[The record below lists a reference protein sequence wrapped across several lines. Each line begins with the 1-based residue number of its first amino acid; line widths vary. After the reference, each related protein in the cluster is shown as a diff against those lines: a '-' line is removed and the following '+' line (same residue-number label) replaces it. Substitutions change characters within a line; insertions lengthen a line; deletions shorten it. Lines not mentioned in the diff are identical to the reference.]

1 MLVVVRRN
9 REEDE
14 VEFVVCGSLLL
25 IGVAGF
31 RQVWL
36 GLGGFCDLILGEKFQ
51 KYALS
56 NFGSV
61 ISNMG
66 L

>member
-1 MLVVVRRN
+1 M
-9 REEDE
+9 
-14 VEFVVCGSLLL
+14 
-25 IGVAGF
+25 AGF

>member
-1 MLVVVRRN
+1 MP
-9 REEDE
+9 
-14 VEFVVCGSLLL
+14 
-25 IGVAGF
+25 GF

>member
-1 MLVVVRRN
+1 MAV
-9 REEDE
+9 
-14 VEFVVCGSLLL
+14 FQ
-25 IGVAGF
+25 
-31 RQVWL
+31 QVWL
-36 GLGGFCDLILGEKFQ
+36 GFGGFCDLILGEKFQ
-51 KYALS
+51 KYTLS

>member
-1 MLVVVRRN
+1 MV
-9 REEDE
+9 
-14 VEFVVCGSLLL
+14 
-25 IGVAGF
+25 GF

-56 NFGSV
+56 NL
-61 ISNMG
+61 G

>member
-1 MLVVVRRN
+1 M
-9 REEDE
+9 
-14 VEFVVCGSLLL
+14 
-25 IGVAGF
+25 AGF

-36 GLGGFCDLILGEKFQ
+36 GLGGFCYLVLGEKFQ

-56 NFGSV
+56 NFESV